1 MTVLR
6 TAMSRRIAVNVFS
19 VDVGP
24 SHDQRLND
32 AQVTADACDMQ
43 WSSEISR
50 SAILLSTELNKS
62 LNQVYMALVGGNMER
77 GPAVRVTLVNQS
89 FAQTGLLTT
98 EDLQAY

>member
-6 TAMSRRIAVNVFS
+6 TAMSRRITVNVFS
-19 VDVGP
+19 IDISAG
-24 SHDQRLND
+24 HDQRLND

-43 WSSEISR
+43 RSTEISG

-77 GPAVRVTLVNQS
+77 
-89 FAQTGLLTT
+89 
-98 EDLQAY
+98 